1 MPLERASGSK
11 GVENA
16 GPGTAQATVGMG
28 TAPMVSTHG
37 TRAGSS
43 LAKAAGWRSKA
54 VGVARADLELGPGE
68 EESKPKTEPEVAV
81 PSERM
86 HESAP
91 KARTSGKR
99 AVGQ

>member
-1 MPLERASGSK
+1 MPLERASSSK
-11 GVENA
+11 GVENS
-16 GPGTAQATVGMG
+16 GPGTAQATVGLG
-28 TAPMVSTHG
+28 TAPMVRTHG
-37 TRAGSS
+37 TRASCS
-43 LAKAAGWRSKA
+43 LAKAAGWHSKA
-54 VGVARADLELGPGE
+54 EAGVRADLELGPE
-68 EESKPKTEPEVAV
+68 EKKSKPKTEPEAAV